1 MPDLLQVEG
10 LSAGYGE
17 ALVLSDIS
25 FTLADGQSL
34 ALLGRNGT
42 GKTTLINSLLGLTT
56 HRSGSI
62 RLAGRD
68 ITRERPERRVHA
80 GMGWSPQER
89 NIFKSLTVEENLTA
103 IARPGAWTVERVFD
117 MFPRLAAAARQPRQP
132 AVGRRAADAGDR
144 PRADRQSASIILLD
158 EPTEGLAPIIVE
170 ELLGVLRNV
179 IRNEGMSAIVVE
191 QKARKILGFTDRAIV
206 LDRGRIVLASD
217 SQSLAN
223 DPSAAR
229 DASGRH
235 RAEAA
240 AVAPAELGSDL
251 HAARLGTPPPGGGR
265 LDCHE
270 FSSPCASDR
279 RTRQA
284 S

>member
-1 MPDLLQVEG
+1 MPDLLQVDK

-68 ITRERPERRVHA
+68 VTRERPERRVHA

-103 IARPGAWTVERVFD
+103 IARPGGWTVKRVFD
-117 MFPRLAAAARQPRQP
+117 MFPRLAQRRTNLGSQLSGGEQQMLAI
-132 AVGRRAADAGDR
+132 GRALIVN
-144 PRADRQSASIILLD
+144 PKIILLD

-179 IRNEGMSAIVVE
+179 IRNEGMSASVVE

-223 DPSAAR
+223 DP
-229 DASGRH
+229 GQLETH
-235 RAEAA
+235 
-240 AVAPAELGSDL
+240 LGVTEQK
-251 HAARLGTPPPGGGR
+251 RPPLGKRPN
-265 LDCHE
+265 
-270 FSSPCASDR
+270 
-279 RTRQA
+279 
-284 S
+284 